1 MLIINGQ
8 VWREGDEPVPGLVL
22 VRIALHAAQF
32 RYQGRP
38 VELTYDG
45 PPRAVSRP

>member
-1 MLIINGQ
+1 M
-8 VWREGDEPVPGLVL
+8 
-22 VRIALHAAQF
+22 HAAQF
-32 RYQGRP
+32 RYQGRA